1 MTGPLGDMGSLLK
14 QAQQLQRELD
24 RVREELKAAR
34 VSGSA
39 GGGAVRVELSG
50 DRRALAVHV
59 DPNVLKR
66 SDAHAVEDLVL
77 AALRD
82 GLAKVD
88 KLAETHMLR
97 VTGGMPLPG
106 LFL

>member
-1 MTGPLGDMGSLLK
+1 MRGF
-14 QAQQLQRELD
+14 ELI
-24 RVREELKAAR
+24 AT
-34 VSGSA
+34 
-39 GGGAVRVELSG
+39 VEPAPRL
-50 DRRALAVHV
+50 RATALAVHV

-66 SDAHAVEDLVL
+66 SDAHAVEELVL